1 MQGGA
6 SVYPAN
12 ASKVQKKDQAV
23 NKIST
28 VGCAYPGKRAYLVW
42 EGEVLEVA

>member
-1 MQGGA
+1 MQQGA
-6 SVYPAN
+6 SLYPEN
-12 ASKVQKKDQAV
+12 ASKVQKKDRAV

-28 VGCAYPGKRAYLVW
+28 VGCTYPATRAHLVW

>member
-1 MQGGA
+1 MRGRA
-6 SVYPAN
+6 LRYPAN
-12 ASKVQKKDQAV
+12 ASKVQKKDQAA

-28 VGCAYPGKRAYLVW
+28 VGCSYPAKRAHLVW